1 MGKLSTKGKSFASR
15 ACIAVLLVA
24 ACSGCS
30 LIPKEDEP
38 LKPPLVKPVKENY
51 QIADVKSGSVTKR
64 ITGVATVESTNV
76 KNHEFTGTSGKIQE
90 VLVIKDTMVK
100 QGDPLITLD
109 AGDSAIVLK
118 ERERDYEQAKYN
130 LEQAKLTQDENKMKI
145 RVMELDIAKLR
156 LSDARAAVEGKTMRA
171 QMDGRITFV
180 DPAKPGDTVQ
190 ANKTYVIISDP
201 NSLRLAYTSG
211 NTSDLLEVQAGVSV
225 DVTVKGKKMVGK
237 VVQSP
242 SNTPPTDNKQLA
254 DKYAKT
260 IFIDVPNPTPDMT
273 LGSTADINIV
283 TRKKD
288 NVLIIPARAL
298 AQYLGRNYVK
308 VLEGD
313 SIKEVDVE
321 KGLETVDGIEI
332 VKGLKEGQKLIL
344 Q

>member
-1 MGKLSTKGKSFASR
+1 MSTKGKSFASR

-76 KNHEFTGTSGKIQE
+76 KNHEFTGTTGKIQE
-90 VLVIKDTMVK
+90 ILIIKDAMVK

-130 LEQAKLTQDENKMKI
+130 LDQAKLTQDENKMKI

-180 DPAKPGDTVQ
+180 DTAKPGDTVQ

-201 NSLRLAYTSG
+201 NSIRLAYTSG

>member
-1 MGKLSTKGKSFASR
+1 MSTKGKSFASR

-130 LEQAKLTQDENKMKI
+130 LDQAKLTQDENKMKI

-260 IFIDVPNPTPDMT
+260 IFIDVPNATPDMT

>member
-1 MGKLSTKGKSFASR
+1 MSTKGKTFTSR
-15 ACIAVLLVA
+15 ACIAALIIA

-51 QIADVKSGSVTKR
+51 QIADVKTGTVTKA
-64 ITGVATVESTNV
+64 IKGVATVESTNV

-90 VLVIKDTMVK
+90 VLAIKDTMVK
-100 QGDPLITLD
+100 KGDPLITLD

-118 ERERDYEQAKYN
+118 ERERDYEQSKYN
-130 LEQAKLTQDENKMKI
+130 LDQAKLTQDENKMKI
-145 RVMELDIAKLR
+145 RLMELEIAQLR
-156 LSDARAAVEGKTMRA
+156 LSDARKAVEGKTMRA

-190 ANKTYVIISDP
+190 ANKTYIIISDP
-201 NSLRLAYTSG
+201 NSIRLAYTSG
-211 NTSDLLEVQAGVSV
+211 NTSDMLEVQVGVPV

-254 DKYAKT
+254 DRYAKT
-260 IFIDVPNPTPDMT
+260 LFIDVPNPTPDMT

-313 SIKEVDVE
+313 SIKEIDVE
-321 KGLETVDGIEI
+321 KGLETVDGVEI